1 MVRSKAQTHFRQY
14 MRNKPTKWGFKYW
27 VLADI
32 TGYTVDFNLYEG
44 KAAQSS
50 GKGAFQWY
58 EVFFDNFYT
67 SPTILNELLQH
78 EIVSTVTL
86 RTDRVGVPKEVT
98 VMKKI
103 TEKKNVPWGTGY
115 YFRKEGD
122 SITYCMWHDTKTV
135 VLASTAYAGHSE
147 STVKRRV
154 KDPVTSE
161 VSKKDVPCPVMLVK
175 YNTYMGGVD
184 KSDQYISYHNVIRK
198 TVKYWKTCFYH
209 LLDIAVVNSYYIQL
223 DTGRKQRETSF
234 REWILRQPNSRN
246 YLKKPPLDL
255 IHSKFVME
263 VSCTLWVKRLVVY
276 IVHFTIRYLSLKG
289 NVPIVLYHQLCVK
302 PWKKIATLNG
312 IPLHLKNFE
321 IFGMNMLKGDK
332 NQMNK
337 LQCHLLVNEDAQ
349 NEALINEDDGEC
361 IEQNDWINL
370 LYYVNCMYTCSII
383 QFCNVNHEI
392 NNVLCYKILSW
403 HLKFF

>member
-1 MVRSKAQTHFRQY
+1 MIDEIIKSTISYANHKKDNLKSTYQEFMKVKLQKEEMYAFLGVLLLLGLHKVPNHRYAWSPHKAQVLVRLNQLMTCYRFEVIGTFLHIVSLEDEVAGNRLRKILPLHTHIKNKCSELYQPLQCLSVDERMVRSKARTHFRQY

-50 GKGAFQWY
+50 GKGLGFDVVMNLVGPYAFQRY

-67 SPTILNELLQH
+67 SATILNELLQH
-78 EIVSTVTL
+78 EIVSTGTL

-103 TEKKNVPWGTGY
+103 TEKKNVPCGTGY

-122 SITYCMWHDTKTV
+122 SITYCTWHDTKTV

-184 KSDQYISYHNVIRK
+184 KSD
-198 TVKYWKTCFYH
+198 
-209 LLDIAVVNSYYIQL
+209 
-223 DTGRKQRETSF
+223 
-234 REWILRQPNSRN
+234 
-246 YLKKPPLDL
+246 
-255 IHSKFVME
+255 
-263 VSCTLWVKRLVVY
+263 
-276 IVHFTIRYLSLKG
+276 
-289 NVPIVLYHQLCVK
+289 
-302 PWKKIATLNG
+302 
-312 IPLHLKNFE
+312 
-321 IFGMNMLKGDK
+321 
-332 NQMNK
+332 
-337 LQCHLLVNEDAQ
+337 
-349 NEALINEDDGEC
+349 
-361 IEQNDWINL
+361 
-370 LYYVNCMYTCSII
+370 
-383 QFCNVNHEI
+383 
-392 NNVLCYKILSW
+392 
-403 HLKFF
+403 